1 MSHFFSSLGA
11 LLLKVGVVALL
22 INEVRGVM
30 LAGPLLYAMY
40 RTGGTWMAMW
50 LGFCALAGIAI
61 SVMAPL
67 FVARKLK
74 LIPVQAG

>member
-11 LLLKVGVVALL
+11 VLLKVGVVALL

-61 SVMAPL
+61 SAGAPL
-67 FVARKLK
+67 FVARKLN
-74 LIPVQAG
+74 LIPIRAH

>member
-40 RTGGTWMAMW
+40 RTGGIWMAMW

-61 SVMAPL
+61 SVVAPL

-74 LIPVQAG
+74 LIPVRAG